1 MKELIAF
8 NFIII
13 YYKKAKNLINN
24 LFQRPNFKDNS
35 KLSITK
41 YQPLSNFLS
50 KFQEHLENAKND
62 LVKKQSI
69 DFNEILLLENIL
81 NLVGA
86 PQGTNSIRVLPT
98 RNESR
103 DECSGSISNSI
114 DYNQMKIFYFELV
127 FIIERNNDQTEK
139 TQFVFVIGVI
149 SCELYIL

>member
-1 MKELIAF
+1 MKDLITF
-8 NFIII
+8 NLIII

-41 YQPLSNFLS
+41 YKPLSNFLS

-69 DFNEILLLENIL
+69 DFNEILLLETIL

-86 PQGTNSIRVLPT
+86 PQGTNSIRVSPT

-149 SCELYIL
+149 S